1 LRDRVIRFAT
11 DDFGEDGHQS
21 PVLRMVD
28 VEQDGDRLVVG
39 NDAGDPSRPGR
50 ATAT

>member
-11 DDFGEDGHQS
+11 DDFGEDGHHS